1 MLIDYH
7 THTRLTDGVGKP
19 IEYAEVAIKHGLD
32 EMGCS
37 DHAPLNGQ
45 RFARDTRPGRGLV
58 PAASEQA
65 GDVAHVDAITFRAEA
80 DARQFRFELFE
91 DASDDDR
98 FDGADV
104 IDESLTVGSVGPGAG
119 EVGGYYNPPR
129 EWYAT
134 IRVNFQP

>member
-1 MLIDYH
+1 MES
-7 THTRLTDGVGKP
+7 TGGV
-19 IEYAEVAIKHGLD
+19 EGLFD
-32 EMGCS
+32 RS

-104 IDESLTVGSVGPGAG
+104 IDESLTVGSVGPGTG
-119 EVGGYYNPPR
+119 EVGLPQPEVSDLIIVR
-129 EWYAT
+129 K
-134 IRVNFQP
+134 RV